1 MVINSRE
8 RSVEVTDT
16 GIGFPSDRF
25 EDPSHTPEA
34 KARRAET
41 MRRQEAARRAWRMS
55 DLPEWLNDTVY
66 RERIMPAFRSITSRA
81 IMEVLQVS
89 KPYAADIRSGKC
101 VPHPGHWQT
110 LAQLT
115 GMSKVGKMGL

>member
-16 GIGFPSDRF
+16 GIGFPSID
-25 EDPSHTPEA
+25 SKT
-34 KARRAET
+34 RRTRQRLKLAV
-41 MRRQEAARRAWRMS
+41 RRQEAARRAWRMS

-89 KPYAADIRSGKC
+89 KRYVADIRSGKC